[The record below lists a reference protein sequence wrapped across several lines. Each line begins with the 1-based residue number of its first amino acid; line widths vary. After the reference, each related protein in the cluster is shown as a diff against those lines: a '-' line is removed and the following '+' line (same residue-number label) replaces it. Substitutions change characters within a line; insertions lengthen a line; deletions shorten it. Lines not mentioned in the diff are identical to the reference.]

1 MGDKTVKTVKVD
13 QSKAEDWEEYAEGNP
28 EVDSVSHLIR
38 LSVQKEISGKYDIEQ
53 RVEVSQSNDSIGA
66 NGEVLTRLRKL
77 QTGISDIEERMS
89 ALEDTEDAESRYDF
103 QKVVFELLPTPPED
117 SGPGE
122 KVGEWN
128 YYQVEEYATTAED
141 LATRIKAKTEDVRS
155 ELDTLYE
162 QTGQV
167 GRTSVV
173 PESEKGGVD
182 WDEPEAHN
190 PEQVTYYWRENR

>member
-1 MGDKTVKTVKVD
+1 MGDKTVKTVKVSED
-13 QSKAEDWEEYAEGNP
+13 AASDWEDYVEENP

-38 LSVQKEISGKYDIEQ
+38 LAVQKEISGEYDLEQ
-53 RVEVSQSNDSIGA
+53 RVEVSQSNDNDAA

-77 QTGISDIEERMS
+77 QTGISDIEERMQ
-89 ALEDTEDAESRYDF
+89 ALEDTENAESRYDF

-117 SGPGE
+117 KGPGE
-122 KVGEWN
+122 KVGEWT

-141 LATRIKAKTEDVRS
+141 LATRIKADTEDVRS

-167 GRTSVV
+167 GRVSVI
-173 PESEKGGVD
+173 PETEEVD
-182 WDEPEAHN
+182 WDEPEAHT
-190 PEQVTYYWRENR
+190 EERVTYHWRKNR